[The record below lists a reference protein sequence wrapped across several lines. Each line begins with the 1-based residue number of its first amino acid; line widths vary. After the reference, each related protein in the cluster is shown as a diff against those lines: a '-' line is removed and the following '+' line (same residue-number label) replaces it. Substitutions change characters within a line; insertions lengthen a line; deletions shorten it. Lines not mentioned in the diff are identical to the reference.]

1 VPLVGTVGNVSPT
14 FVPPTPTPDSSD
26 TTPAPT
32 SAEQP
37 TIDPTS
43 VSTDC
48 SGPACDSSL
57 HCRSKW
63 GHCGANADY
72 CNSESTWTVACSGD
86 GSQSDAEADAEAE
99 SEGEPESESEP
110 ESEAE
115 PRDEDE
121 QAQCFSALVLN
132 RGVSD
137 SDCAHCVGGRTYWPC
152 NEEILCVCPSQCVFD
167 GHWRCSPSLGQVK
180 TVGHLRKVR
189 THGMLTSGNA
199 FIQEANTVTLQ
210 SVVDEL

>member
-1 VPLVGTVGNVSPT
+1 M
-14 FVPPTPTPDSSD
+14 
-26 TTPAPT
+26 
-32 SAEQP
+32 
-37 TIDPTS
+37 
-43 VSTDC
+43 
-48 SGPACDSSL
+48 
-57 HCRSKW
+57 
-63 GHCGANADY
+63 
-72 CNSESTWTVACSGD
+72 
-86 GSQSDAEADAEAE
+86 
-99 SEGEPESESEP
+99 GEPESESEP

-189 THGMLTSGNA
+189 THGMMTSGNA

-210 SVVDEL
+210 CRGRIMIFAYGLTFCVWGMIALNEAQVFPSTWRTHCVALSF